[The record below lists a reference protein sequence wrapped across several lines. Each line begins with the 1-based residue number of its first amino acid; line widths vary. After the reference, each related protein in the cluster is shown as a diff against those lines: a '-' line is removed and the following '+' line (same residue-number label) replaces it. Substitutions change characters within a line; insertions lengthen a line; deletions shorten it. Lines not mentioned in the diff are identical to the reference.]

1 MAGPRTGVKRRAET
15 GGRRRASHSIEA
27 VVAETVAILD
37 ESGESALTFRALA
50 ARLGGGVASI
60 YWYVDSRDE
69 LLDRAT
75 DHVLA
80 QALTDTEQ
88 FTGADDPIENIRGI
102 AVTLFDAIVARP
114 WLGMYFMRETGTQPN
129 GLALYERIGQQVLR
143 LGLPPRQSFHA
154 VSAVVGFVIG
164 VAADLGQ
171 EPPREVIDGNL
182 TRDEFIARYAD
193 EWREFDPAAFPFVHY
208 IVDEFA
214 VHDDADQFRSG
225 LELLL
230 AGLRLQAGR

>member
-1 MAGPRTGVKRRAET
+1 MTGPRTSTRRRREEHP
-15 GGRRRASHSIEA
+15 GRRRASHSIEA
-27 VVAETVAILD
+27 VIAETVAILD

-50 ARLGGGVASI
+50 GRLGGGVASI
-60 YWYVDSRDE
+60 YWYVSSRDE

-75 DHVLA
+75 DHVLG
-80 QALTDTEQ
+80 QALTSTEK
-88 FTGADDPIENIRGI
+88 FTGGDDPIDNIRAI

-129 GLALYERIGQQVLR
+129 GLALYERIGQQVMR
-143 LGLPPRQSFHA
+143 LGLSPRQSFHA

-171 EPPREVIDGNL
+171 EPPQEVVDGNIS
-182 TRDEFIARYAD
+182 RDEFIAHYAD
-193 EWREFDPAAFPFVHY
+193 EWRRLDPEKFPFVHY

-214 VHDDADQFRSG
+214 VHDDADQFRAG

-230 AGLRLQAGR
+230 AGLRLQA